1 MARGYQVNE
10 MREKI
15 IDLLYESKTGLS
27 GTEVSEQ
34 LGINRLTITK
44 YLNIFAAEG
53 SITQKNIGNITL
65 WLTEEGIEKYRFPDD
80 YYKIQ
85 KKFFDLLNTGTQNQ
99 INSLIQN
106 CIHSGAVA
114 KKMVSEVLY
123 PSIKSVQK
131 QYDDGKIGN
140 SERKYLY
147 NIISYCIQSLRQSTI
162 ENDPKKN
169 ALILS
174 ADANSSLFA
183 EAASVSY
190 RYEKWTV
197 SYLGD
202 MSSSIDVIFDLDLQK
217 FLGRIWKQKNGI
229 MVIVVFSESEEGL
242 NFFSESI
249 ISLKTKIG
257 KNLKLI
263 LCGKVGKKTR
273 IKADLI
279 TEDIDV
285 ALQWSQTIFESKN

>member
-15 IDLLYESKTGLS
+15 IDLLSESKTGLS

-65 WLTEEGIEKYRFPDD
+65 WLTEEGVEKYRFPDD

-85 KKFFDLLNTGTQNQ
+85 KKFSELLNTGTQNQ
-99 INSLIQN
+99 ISSLIQN
-106 CIHSGAVA
+106 CIHSGAVTT
-114 KKMVSEVLY
+114 KMMSEVIF
-123 PSIKSVQK
+123 PSITSVQK

-147 NIISYCIQSLRQSTI
+147 NIISYSIQSLRHPAI

-169 ALILS
+169 VLILS

-183 EAASVSY
+183 EAASASY

-229 MVIVVFSESEEGL
+229 MIIVVFSESEEGL
-242 NFFSESI
+242 NFFSESVL
-249 ISLKTKIG
+249 SLKTKIG

-285 ALQWSQTIFESKN
+285 ALQWSQTVFESKN